1 MRDAKLREE
10 AHGHMSTIGK
20 ITCFM
25 VIKEENSVALS
36 TAKAEYIPPVV
47 VVHKFF
53 G

>member
-10 AHGHMSTIGK
+10 AMGICQLLGRSLVLWSSK
-20 ITCFM
+20 
-25 VIKEENSVALS
+25 KQNSIALS
-36 TAKAEYIPPVV
+36 TAKAEYISPVV